1 MATVVLTVACLL
13 SKGPK
18 RFYDASHV
26 ERLCKMVAEHVE
38 QPYRF
43 LCLTNTNE
51 HVSCESL
58 SLVKNW
64 PGWWSK
70 IEFFCPGLFKG
81 ERDRVLYLDL
91 DVTIT
96 GKLDDLADYPAPFV
110 ICRDFLKL
118 GFNSSVMVWD
128 AGYAD
133 TIYTLFND
141 SVMERLTGDQNWI
154 QEVMPNAQVFPKR
167 WCISYKRSLVEGRPA
182 DMRVLVYHGDPKPW
196 ELSDVV

>member
-1 MATVVLTVACLL
+1 MLTVACVL

-18 RFYDASHV
+18 RTYNHNHV
-26 ERLCKMVAEHVE
+26 ERLMRQVE
-38 QPYRF
+38 GHLAQPYRF
-43 LCLTNTNE
+43 LCLTNDDR
-51 HVSCESL
+51 VPCESL
-58 SLVKNW
+58 PLVKDW

-70 IEFFCPGLFKG
+70 IELFCPDLFKMN
-81 ERDRVLYLDL
+81 ERVLYLDL

-96 GKLDDLADYPAPFV
+96 GNLDDLANYPAPFI

-118 GFNSSVMVWD
+118 GFNSSVMVWN

-141 SVMERLTGDQNWI
+141 SVMERLNGDQNWI
-154 QEVMPNAQVFPKR
+154 QEVLSDATVFPKR
-167 WCISYKRSLVEGRPA
+167 WCISYKRSLVEGRPT

-196 ELSDVV
+196 EVPDVV